1 MVDHSGCECKFSV
14 LLSKIEK
21 QPEKNQFT
29 TASSLVVFHTN
40 DFSDLIDK
48 STSQG

>member
-1 MVDHSGCECKFSV
+1 MMMYVV
-14 LLSKIEK
+14 LLSKICESVTLRNISK
-21 QPEKNQFT
+21 YFY
-29 TASSLVVFHTN
+29 TN

>member
-1 MVDHSGCECKFSV
+1 MKT
-14 LLSKIEK
+14 SKNNLK
-21 QPEKNQFT
+21 RNRSRL
-29 TASSLVVFHTN
+29 ASSLVVFHTN